1 MVPKLRFPLFHS
13 QWDAVS
19 LGDIIKIKS
28 GQGFKAEEYS
38 KSQNI
43 NKVRLLQIENVGYGT
58 TKWTDNVKY
67 LPDDYLSSY
76 KEFTLEKGD
85 VVLALN
91 RPVTNNQLKI
101 TTLKS
106 EDVPS
111 ILYQRVGKFIFLE
124 KGICEQFYYQM
135 FQEKI
140 KNFVLVNSIGSDQPF
155 ISLTTLYRHEVY
167 STKLCE
173 QTKIADFLSSVDEKI
188 TLLNKQYDLLCQYK
202 KGMMQ
207 KIFSQEV
214 RFKDEN
220 GEGYPEWKY
229 VDLKE
234 IASKVNIKNREG
246 LVNVVLTNS
255 ATQGIVRQDSYF
267 EREIVTESNLEGY
280 YVVSIGD
287 FIYNPRI
294 SATAP
299 VGPIKMNELIQGVMS
314 PLYTVFRFKKG
325 LLKFYQYFFESSVW
339 HDYMKSVANSG
350 ARHDRMNISGADFF
364 ALPVSQ
370 PIEAEQTKIANFLS
384 AIDEK
389 ISAKK
394 AELDK
399 LKNWKQG
406 LLQQMFI

>member
-1 MVPKLRFPLFHS
+1 MVPKLRFEGFNKNWAVKKLDSIFSFKNGLNASKEMYGKGVKFINVLDIINNDKITYDVIKESVGATDDQISSYQVMQGDILFQRSSETRDEVGQTNVYADSKTVLFGGFVIRGRPLININSTFLNF
-13 QWDAVS
+13 QLKTDALRKDITQRSGGSTRYNIGQDS
-19 LGDIIKIKS
+19 LG
-28 GQGFKAEEYS
+28 
-38 KSQNI
+38 
-43 NKVRLLQIENVGYGT
+43 KVTAFFPEIRE
-58 TKWTDNVKY
+58 
-67 LPDDYLSSY
+67 
-76 KEFTLEKGD
+76 
-85 VVLALN
+85 
-91 RPVTNNQLKI
+91 
-101 TTLKS
+101 
-106 EDVPS
+106 
-111 ILYQRVGKFIFLE
+111 
-124 KGICEQFYYQM
+124 
-135 FQEKI
+135 QEKI
-140 KNFVLVNSIGSDQPF
+140 AN
-155 ISLTTLYRHEVY
+155 
-167 STKLCE
+167 
-173 QTKIADFLSSVDEKI
+173 FLSSVDEKMA
-188 TLLNKQYDLLCQYK
+188 LLNKQYDLLCQYK

>member
-1 MVPKLRFPLFHS
+1 MVPKLRFEGFNKNWAVKKLDSIFSFKNGLNASKEMYGKGVKFINVLDIINNDKITYDVINESVGATDDQISSYQVMQGDILFQRSSETRDEVGQTNVYADSKTVLFGGFVIRGRPLININSTFLNY
-13 QWDAVS
+13 QLKTDALRKDITQRSGGSTRYNIGQDS
-19 LGDIIKIKS
+19 LG
-28 GQGFKAEEYS
+28 
-38 KSQNI
+38 
-43 NKVRLLQIENVGYGT
+43 KVIAFFPEIRE
-58 TKWTDNVKY
+58 
-67 LPDDYLSSY
+67 
-76 KEFTLEKGD
+76 
-85 VVLALN
+85 
-91 RPVTNNQLKI
+91 
-101 TTLKS
+101 
-106 EDVPS
+106 
-111 ILYQRVGKFIFLE
+111 
-124 KGICEQFYYQM
+124 
-135 FQEKI
+135 QEKI
-140 KNFVLVNSIGSDQPF
+140 AN
-155 ISLTTLYRHEVY
+155 
-167 STKLCE
+167 
-173 QTKIADFLSSVDEKI
+173 FLSSVDEKMA
-188 TLLNKQYDLLCQYK
+188 LLNKQYNLLCQYK

-267 EREIVTESNLEGY
+267 EREIVTESNLQGY
-280 YVVSIGD
+280 YVVSVGD

-370 PIEAEQTKIANFLS
+370 PIEAEQSKIANFLS

>member
-1 MVPKLRFPLFHS
+1 MVPKLRFEGFNKNWAVKKLDSIFSFKNGLNASKEMYGKGVKFINVLDIINNDKITYDVIKESVGATDDQISSYQVMQGDILFQRSSETRDEVGQTNVYADSKTVLFGGFVIRGRPLININSTFLNF
-13 QWDAVS
+13 QLKTDALRKDITQRSGGSTRYNIGQDS
-19 LGDIIKIKS
+19 LG
-28 GQGFKAEEYS
+28 
-38 KSQNI
+38 
-43 NKVRLLQIENVGYGT
+43 KVTAFFPEIRE
-58 TKWTDNVKY
+58 
-67 LPDDYLSSY
+67 
-76 KEFTLEKGD
+76 
-85 VVLALN
+85 
-91 RPVTNNQLKI
+91 
-101 TTLKS
+101 
-106 EDVPS
+106 
-111 ILYQRVGKFIFLE
+111 
-124 KGICEQFYYQM
+124 
-135 FQEKI
+135 QEKI
-140 KNFVLVNSIGSDQPF
+140 AN
-155 ISLTTLYRHEVY
+155 
-167 STKLCE
+167 
-173 QTKIADFLSSVDEKI
+173 FLSSVDEKMA
-188 TLLNKQYDLLCQYK
+188 LLNKQYDLLCQYK

-246 LVNVVLTNS
+246 FVNVVLTNS

-267 EREIVTESNLEGY
+267 ERDIVTESNLEGY

>member
-1 MVPKLRFPLFHS
+1 MVPKLRFEGFNKNWAVKKLDSIFSFKNGLNASKEMYGKGVKFINVLDIINNDKITYDVIKESVGATDDQISSYQVMQGDILFQRSSETRDEVGQTNVYADSKTVLFGGFVIRGRPLININSTFLNF
-13 QWDAVS
+13 QLKTDALRKDITQRSGGSTRYNIGQDS
-19 LGDIIKIKS
+19 LG
-28 GQGFKAEEYS
+28 
-38 KSQNI
+38 
-43 NKVRLLQIENVGYGT
+43 KVTAFFPEIRE
-58 TKWTDNVKY
+58 
-67 LPDDYLSSY
+67 
-76 KEFTLEKGD
+76 
-85 VVLALN
+85 
-91 RPVTNNQLKI
+91 
-101 TTLKS
+101 
-106 EDVPS
+106 
-111 ILYQRVGKFIFLE
+111 
-124 KGICEQFYYQM
+124 
-135 FQEKI
+135 QEKI
-140 KNFVLVNSIGSDQPF
+140 AN
-155 ISLTTLYRHEVY
+155 
-167 STKLCE
+167 
-173 QTKIADFLSSVDEKI
+173 FLSSVDEKMA
-188 TLLNKQYDLLCQYK
+188 LLNKQYDLLCQYK

-267 EREIVTESNLEGY
+267 ERDIVTESNLEGY

>member
-1 MVPKLRFPLFHS
+1 MVPKLRFEGFNKNWAVKKLDSIFSFKNGLNASKEMYGKGVKFINVLDIINNDKITYDVINESVGATDDQISSYQVMQGDILFQRSSETRDEVGQTNVYADSKTVLFGGFVIRGRPLININSTFLNF
-13 QWDAVS
+13 QLKTDALRKDITQRSGGSTRYNIGQDS
-19 LGDIIKIKS
+19 LG
-28 GQGFKAEEYS
+28 
-38 KSQNI
+38 
-43 NKVRLLQIENVGYGT
+43 KVTAFFPEIRE
-58 TKWTDNVKY
+58 
-67 LPDDYLSSY
+67 
-76 KEFTLEKGD
+76 
-85 VVLALN
+85 
-91 RPVTNNQLKI
+91 
-101 TTLKS
+101 
-106 EDVPS
+106 
-111 ILYQRVGKFIFLE
+111 
-124 KGICEQFYYQM
+124 
-135 FQEKI
+135 QEKI
-140 KNFVLVNSIGSDQPF
+140 AN
-155 ISLTTLYRHEVY
+155 
-167 STKLCE
+167 
-173 QTKIADFLSSVDEKI
+173 FLSSVDEKMA
-188 TLLNKQYDLLCQYK
+188 LLNKQYNLLCQYK
-202 KGMMQ
+202 KAMMQ

-267 EREIVTESNLEGY
+267 EREIVTESNLQGY
-280 YVVSIGD
+280 YVVSVGD

-370 PIEAEQTKIANFLS
+370 PIEAEQSKIANFLS

>member
-1 MVPKLRFPLFHS
+1 MVPKLRFEGFNKNWAVKKLDSIFSFKNGLNASKEMYGKGVKFINVLDIINNDKITYDVINESVGATDDQISSYQVMQGDILFQRSSETRDEVGQTNVYADSKTVLFGGFVIRGRPLININSTFLNY
-13 QWDAVS
+13 QLKTDALRKDITQRSGGSTRYNIGQDS
-19 LGDIIKIKS
+19 LG
-28 GQGFKAEEYS
+28 
-38 KSQNI
+38 
-43 NKVRLLQIENVGYGT
+43 KVTAFFPEIRE
-58 TKWTDNVKY
+58 
-67 LPDDYLSSY
+67 
-76 KEFTLEKGD
+76 
-85 VVLALN
+85 
-91 RPVTNNQLKI
+91 
-101 TTLKS
+101 
-106 EDVPS
+106 
-111 ILYQRVGKFIFLE
+111 
-124 KGICEQFYYQM
+124 
-135 FQEKI
+135 QEKI
-140 KNFVLVNSIGSDQPF
+140 AN
-155 ISLTTLYRHEVY
+155 
-167 STKLCE
+167 
-173 QTKIADFLSSVDEKI
+173 FLSSVDEKMA
-188 TLLNKQYDLLCQYK
+188 LLNKQYNLLCQYK

-267 EREIVTESNLEGY
+267 EREIVTESNLQGY
-280 YVVSIGD
+280 YVVSVGD

-370 PIEAEQTKIANFLS
+370 PIEAEQSKIANFLS

-394 AELDK
+394 AELGK
-399 LKNWKQG
+399 VRTSS
-406 LLQQMFI
+406 

>member
-1 MVPKLRFPLFHS
+1 MVPKLRFEGFNKNWAVKKLDSIFSFKNGLNASKEMYGKGVKFINVLDIINNDKITYDVINESVGATDDQISSYQVMQGDILFQRSSETRDEVGQTNVYADSKTVLFGGFVIRGRPLININSTFLNY
-13 QWDAVS
+13 QLKTDALRKDITQRSGGSTRYNIGQDS
-19 LGDIIKIKS
+19 LG
-28 GQGFKAEEYS
+28 
-38 KSQNI
+38 
-43 NKVRLLQIENVGYGT
+43 KVTAFFPEIRE
-58 TKWTDNVKY
+58 
-67 LPDDYLSSY
+67 
-76 KEFTLEKGD
+76 
-85 VVLALN
+85 
-91 RPVTNNQLKI
+91 
-101 TTLKS
+101 
-106 EDVPS
+106 
-111 ILYQRVGKFIFLE
+111 
-124 KGICEQFYYQM
+124 
-135 FQEKI
+135 QEKI
-140 KNFVLVNSIGSDQPF
+140 AN
-155 ISLTTLYRHEVY
+155 
-167 STKLCE
+167 
-173 QTKIADFLSSVDEKI
+173 FLSSVDEKMA
-188 TLLNKQYDLLCQYK
+188 LLNKQYNLLCQYK

-267 EREIVTESNLEGY
+267 EREIVTESNLQGY
-280 YVVSIGD
+280 YVVSVGD

-370 PIEAEQTKIANFLS
+370 PIEAEQSKIANFLS

>member
-1 MVPKLRFPLFHS
+1 MVPKLRFEGFNKNWAVKKLDSIFSFKNGLNASKEMYGKGVKFINVLDIINNDKITYDVINESVGATDDQISSYQVMQGDILFQRSSETRDEVGQTNVYADSKTVLFGGFVIRGRPLININSTFLNY
-13 QWDAVS
+13 QLKTDALRKDITQRSGGSTRYNIGQDS
-19 LGDIIKIKS
+19 LG
-28 GQGFKAEEYS
+28 
-38 KSQNI
+38 
-43 NKVRLLQIENVGYGT
+43 KVTAFFPEIRE
-58 TKWTDNVKY
+58 
-67 LPDDYLSSY
+67 
-76 KEFTLEKGD
+76 
-85 VVLALN
+85 
-91 RPVTNNQLKI
+91 
-101 TTLKS
+101 
-106 EDVPS
+106 
-111 ILYQRVGKFIFLE
+111 
-124 KGICEQFYYQM
+124 
-135 FQEKI
+135 QEKI
-140 KNFVLVNSIGSDQPF
+140 AN
-155 ISLTTLYRHEVY
+155 
-167 STKLCE
+167 
-173 QTKIADFLSSVDEKI
+173 FLSSVDEKMA
-188 TLLNKQYDLLCQYK
+188 LLNKQYNLLCQYK

-267 EREIVTESNLEGY
+267 EREIVTESNLQGY
-280 YVVSIGD
+280 YVVSVGD

-299 VGPIKMNELIQGVMS
+299 VGPIKTNELIQGVMS

-370 PIEAEQTKIANFLS
+370 PIEAEQSKIANFLS

>member
-246 LVNVVLTNS
+246 LINVVLTNS

-267 EREIVTESNLEGY
+267 EREIVTESNLQGY
-280 YVVSIGD
+280 YVVSVGD

-314 PLYTVFRFKKG
+314 PLYTAFRFKKG

-370 PIEAEQTKIANFLS
+370 PIEAEQSKIANFLS

>member
-1 MVPKLRFPLFHS
+1 MVPKLRFEGFNKNWAVKKLDSIFSFKNGLNASKEMYGKGVKFINVLDIINNDKITYDVINESVGATDDQISSYQVMQGDILFQRSSETRDEVGQTNVYADSKTVLFGGFVIRGRPLININSTFLNF
-13 QWDAVS
+13 QLKTDALRKDITQRSGGSTRYNIGQDS
-19 LGDIIKIKS
+19 LG
-28 GQGFKAEEYS
+28 
-38 KSQNI
+38 
-43 NKVRLLQIENVGYGT
+43 KVTAFFPEIRE
-58 TKWTDNVKY
+58 
-67 LPDDYLSSY
+67 
-76 KEFTLEKGD
+76 
-85 VVLALN
+85 
-91 RPVTNNQLKI
+91 
-101 TTLKS
+101 
-106 EDVPS
+106 
-111 ILYQRVGKFIFLE
+111 
-124 KGICEQFYYQM
+124 
-135 FQEKI
+135 QEKI
-140 KNFVLVNSIGSDQPF
+140 AN
-155 ISLTTLYRHEVY
+155 
-167 STKLCE
+167 
-173 QTKIADFLSSVDEKI
+173 FLSSVDEKMA
-188 TLLNKQYDLLCQYK
+188 LLNKQYNLLCQYK

-267 EREIVTESNLEGY
+267 EREIVTESNLQGY
-280 YVVSIGD
+280 YVVSVGD

-370 PIEAEQTKIANFLS
+370 PIEAEQSKIANFLS

>member
-124 KGICEQFYYQM
+124 KRICEQFYYQM

-246 LVNVVLTNS
+246 LINVVLTNS

-267 EREIVTESNLEGY
+267 EREIVTESNLQGY
-280 YVVSIGD
+280 YVVSVGD

-314 PLYTVFRFKKG
+314 PLYTAFRFKKG

-370 PIEAEQTKIANFLS
+370 PIEAEQSKIANFLS

>member
-1 MVPKLRFPLFHS
+1 MVPKLRFEGFNKNWAVKKLDSIFSFKNGLNASKEMYGKGVKFINVLDIINNDKITYDVINESVGATDDQISSYQVMQGDILFQRSSETRDEVGQTNVYADSKTVLFGGFVIRGRPLININSTFLNY
-13 QWDAVS
+13 QLKTDALRKDITQRSGGSTRYNIGQDS
-19 LGDIIKIKS
+19 LG
-28 GQGFKAEEYS
+28 
-38 KSQNI
+38 
-43 NKVRLLQIENVGYGT
+43 KVTAFFPEIRE
-58 TKWTDNVKY
+58 
-67 LPDDYLSSY
+67 
-76 KEFTLEKGD
+76 
-85 VVLALN
+85 
-91 RPVTNNQLKI
+91 
-101 TTLKS
+101 
-106 EDVPS
+106 
-111 ILYQRVGKFIFLE
+111 
-124 KGICEQFYYQM
+124 
-135 FQEKI
+135 QEKI
-140 KNFVLVNSIGSDQPF
+140 AN
-155 ISLTTLYRHEVY
+155 
-167 STKLCE
+167 
-173 QTKIADFLSSVDEKI
+173 FLSSVDEKMA
-188 TLLNKQYDLLCQYK
+188 LLNKQYNLLCQYK

-267 EREIVTESNLEGY
+267 EREIVTESNLQGY
-280 YVVSIGD
+280 YVVSVGD

-350 ARHDRMNISGADFF
+350 ARHDRMNISGAAFF

-370 PIEAEQTKIANFLS
+370 PIEAEQSKIANFLS

>member
-1 MVPKLRFPLFHS
+1 MVPKLRFEGFNKNWAVKKLDSIFSFKNGLNASKEMYGKGVKFINVLDIINNDKITYNVIKESVGATDDQISSYQVMQGDILFQRSSETRDEVGQTNVYADSKTVLFGGFVIRGRPLININSTFLNF
-13 QWDAVS
+13 QLKTDALRKDITQRSGGSTRYNIGQDS
-19 LGDIIKIKS
+19 LG
-28 GQGFKAEEYS
+28 
-38 KSQNI
+38 
-43 NKVRLLQIENVGYGT
+43 KVTAFFPEIRE
-58 TKWTDNVKY
+58 
-67 LPDDYLSSY
+67 
-76 KEFTLEKGD
+76 
-85 VVLALN
+85 
-91 RPVTNNQLKI
+91 
-101 TTLKS
+101 
-106 EDVPS
+106 
-111 ILYQRVGKFIFLE
+111 
-124 KGICEQFYYQM
+124 
-135 FQEKI
+135 QEKI
-140 KNFVLVNSIGSDQPF
+140 AN
-155 ISLTTLYRHEVY
+155 
-167 STKLCE
+167 
-173 QTKIADFLSSVDEKI
+173 FLSSVDEKMA
-188 TLLNKQYDLLCQYK
+188 LLNKQYDLLCQYK

-389 ISAKK
+389 ISEKK